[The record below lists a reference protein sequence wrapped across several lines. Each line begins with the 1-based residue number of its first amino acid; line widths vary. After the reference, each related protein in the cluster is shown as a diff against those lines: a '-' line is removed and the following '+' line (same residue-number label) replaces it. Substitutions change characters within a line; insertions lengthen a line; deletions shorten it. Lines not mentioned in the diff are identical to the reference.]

1 MTPHCKSLAVFQR
14 FAFDNGLTNLFPS
27 VNEIFDPRQIAN
39 VYNRDPVLREATIA
53 SEKHTN
59 YGVVSLELLERIYN
73 DLYIQSLRAGRKSEW
88 QHHILRYRT
97 ITSVESRES
106 GVITLRCSNGTSLYE
121 ICDDAAVEEQDFDLV
136 VLATGYM
143 RNAHT
148 SLLQSTQHLLL
159 PEHQNV
165 GGFTSW
171 AVAKDYSV
179 KYDDDKVDRNV
190 AGVWLQGCNERTHGV
205 CISPQ
210 ISSSTSSTTLIVLSL
225 QCVLTS
231 EFTMLTVSWNS

>member
-27 VNEIFDPRQIAN
+27 VNEIFDPGQIAN

-59 YGVVSLELLERIYN
+59 YGVVRLELLERIYN

-121 ICDDAAVEEQDFDLV
+121 ISDDAAVEEQDFDLV
-136 VLATGYM
+136 VLATGYT

-171 AVAKDYSV
+171 EVAKDYSV
-179 KYDDDKVDRNV
+179 KYDDNKVDRNV

-205 CISPQ
+205 CISLQ
-210 ISSSTSSTTLIVLSL
+210 VSSSTSLTALILR
-225 QCVLTS
+225 
-231 EFTMLTVSWNS
+231 